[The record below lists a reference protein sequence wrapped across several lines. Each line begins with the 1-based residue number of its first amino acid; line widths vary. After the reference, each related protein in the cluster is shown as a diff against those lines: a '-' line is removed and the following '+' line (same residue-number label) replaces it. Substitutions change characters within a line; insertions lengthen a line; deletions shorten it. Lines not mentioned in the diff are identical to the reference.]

1 MAPLNLH
8 KQSHLERLEKHI
20 NVATTDI
27 EDSSSDD
34 DDVDLDNKT

>member
-1 MAPLNLH
+1 MGPLNLH
-8 KQSHLERLEKHI
+8 KQHHLEGIEKHI

-34 DDVDLDNKT
+34 DVDLEIKT